1 MTPQIKQR
9 IEQIRRGE
17 VPEGY
22 KKTKVGL
29 VPEEWEEKTVG
40 KCIIEYDEKT
50 TIENQYPVLTSARS
64 GLMLQSEYYSNN
76 QVTTSD
82 NVGYNV
88 LPRGYITYRSR
99 SDDGKFKFNENTIID
114 KGIISYFYPV
124 FSFNSNVSHAF
135 MLSLLNHSIY
145 RQSYSFVEGTAQQ
158 VLSLKKLQSLR
169 YCVPPLAEQ
178 EKIAAILQTQDKV
191 IEHQQKKVDEL
202 KRLKKG
208 YLSKMFPKK
217 GCNVPEIRFP
227 GFTDAWEQRKLGEV
241 GSVSMC
247 RRIFKEQTSE
257 SGDIPFY
264 KIGTFGGQADAYI
277 SSELF
282 AEYRSKYPYPKEGD
296 ILISASGSI
305 GRTVEFTG
313 KNEYFQDS
321 NIVWLNHDDRLDNAF
336 LKFFYSVVK
345 WAGIEGSTIKRLY
358 NDNILNTVISMP
370 SVAEQKKIGT
380 FFKELDNLITLHQR
394 KCDEEKQKKE
404 SPDAAFADGDCEN
417 IDSRKEPHLCMK
429 KP

>member
-17 VPEGY
+17 IPEGY
-22 KKTKVGL
+22 KKTKVGI

-50 TIENQYPVLTSARS
+50 TIENQYPVLTSARL

-169 YCVPPLAEQ
+169 YCVPSLAEQ

-191 IEHQQKKVDEL
+191 IELQQKKIDEL

-227 GFTDAWEQRKLGEV
+227 GFTDPWEQRKLSHFLEVSSEKNTDNLYTKDDVLSVSGDFGVVNQIEFQGRSFAGASVSNYGVVHTGDVVYTKSPLKANPYGIIKANKGKTGIVSVLYGVYHTRENANADFVQMYFEQEARLNNYLRPLVNKGAKNTLLISDTDALEGEV
-241 GSVSMC
+241 C
-247 RRIFKEQTSE
+247 LA
-257 SGDIPFY
+257 P
-264 KIGTFGGQADAYI
+264 TFD
-277 SSELF
+277 
-282 AEYRSKYPYPKEGD
+282 
-296 ILISASGSI
+296 
-305 GRTVEFTG
+305 
-313 KNEYFQDS
+313 
-321 NIVWLNHDDRLDNAF
+321 
-336 LKFFYSVVK
+336 
-345 WAGIEGSTIKRLY
+345 
-358 NDNILNTVISMP
+358 
-370 SVAEQKKIGT
+370 EQKVIGQ
-380 FFKELDNLITLHQR
+380 FFDSLDNLITLHQR
-394 KCDEEKQKKE
+394 KLEEEQK
-404 SPDAAFADGDCEN
+404 N
-417 IDSRKEPHLCMK
+417 K
-429 KP
+429 KALMQFLLTGIVRVKYDT